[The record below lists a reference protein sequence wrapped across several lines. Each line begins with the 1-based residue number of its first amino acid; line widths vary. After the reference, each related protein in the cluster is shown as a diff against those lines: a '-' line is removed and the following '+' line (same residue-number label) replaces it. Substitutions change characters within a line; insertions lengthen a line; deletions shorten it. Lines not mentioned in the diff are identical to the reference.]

1 MELRIHNLSKRF
13 GGHLALDRLELTSTA
28 QVLAL
33 VGPSG
38 GGKSTL
44 LRLLAGLEH
53 PDGGEI
59 RIGGEP
65 LDFEE
70 AALARHRRRVAMVF
84 QASNLFPH
92 LNALENVVLPLEHA
106 HGMTRAAAVEMAMG
120 ALERFGLADHALK
133 SPFQLSG
140 GQRQRVAIC
149 RAVVVRPR
157 LMLLDEPTSAL
168 DPEMKAEVLDLIAE
182 QRGAGM
188 DMVLSTHELAFARSV
203 GDEIAFIAGGRVL
216 EAGPASEFFSNPR
229 HEAARSFLSKV
240 LRY

>member
-1 MELRIHNLSKRF
+1 MDLRIQNLSKRYGAHVAL
-13 GGHLALDRLELTSTA
+13 GGLALASTA

-38 GGKSTL
+38 CGKTTL
-44 LRLLAGLEH
+44 LRLLAGLDH

-59 RIGGEP
+59 WMEGEP
-65 LDFEE
+65 LGFEE
-70 AALARHRRRVAMVF
+70 EALARHRRRVAMVF

-92 LNALENVVLPLEHA
+92 LNALENVVLPLRHA
-106 HGMTRAAAVEMAMG
+106 HGKTRAAAVELAMG

-149 RAVVVRPR
+149 RAAVVRPR

-168 DPEMKAEVLDLIAE
+168 DPEMKAEVLELIVE
-182 QRGAGM
+182 QRAAGI
-188 DMVLSTHELAFARSV
+188 DMVLATHELAFARSV
-203 GDEIAFIAGGRVL
+203 GDEVAFIAGGRVL
-216 EAGPASEFFSNPR
+216 ESGPAAEFFANPR
-229 HEAARSFLSKV
+229 HEAARGFLSKV